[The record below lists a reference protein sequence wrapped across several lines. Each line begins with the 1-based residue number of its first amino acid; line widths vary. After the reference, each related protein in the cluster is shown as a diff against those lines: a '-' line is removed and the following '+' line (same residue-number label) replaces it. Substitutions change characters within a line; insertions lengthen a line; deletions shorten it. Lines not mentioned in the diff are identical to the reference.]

1 MTSVTSVMGARIALL
16 VMALIVWGYGV
27 RVDDP
32 QLRII
37 GIALLA
43 LSLVL
48 RFFRRRGADSEEP
61 GAR

>member
-1 MTSVTSVMGARIALL
+1 MMAARVGLL

-48 RFFRRRGADSEEP
+48 RFCRRRGTNETLE
-61 GAR
+61 